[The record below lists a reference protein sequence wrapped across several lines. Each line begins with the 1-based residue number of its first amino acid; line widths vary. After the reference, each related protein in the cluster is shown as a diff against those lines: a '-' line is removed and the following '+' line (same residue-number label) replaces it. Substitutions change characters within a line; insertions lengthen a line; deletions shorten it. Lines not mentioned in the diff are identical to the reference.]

1 MLSNSELKNV
11 NLTNQVMPT
20 IENDNDQIKSIL
32 KKDKSSKI
40 TKNISFANWRIKNDK
55 QLVDV
60 INVKSFKLENKEN
73 TFFLKTVQIKVKKC
87 KCLICFIQ

>member
-1 MLSNSELKNV
+1 MNRKVNKNTKICKITLQIKNEDQINIASKNKINIKSKNILLSNSELKNV

-40 TKNISFANWRIKNDK
+40 TKNISFAN
-55 QLVDV
+55 
-60 INVKSFKLENKEN
+60 
-73 TFFLKTVQIKVKKC
+73 
-87 KCLICFIQ
+87 